1 MLFRLIHVSTPLN
14 ILFCPSMMPRT
25 FHACKSSAVF
35 IMILCCLTASR
46 ARAQS
51 FPSNVDESKV
61 TPYTLPD
68 VLKMPN
74 GKEVTSSK
82 EWMQVQRP
90 YIYHLYEEYQFGRF
104 PTKKI
109 NTRFRVLESDK
120 NALGGTATRKQVRL
134 YFHPTDTTVYM
145 DVLLYIPNGLKTPA
159 PVFVGYNFSGNET
172 ITTEKNVLL
181 SDQWVY
187 FRTKG
192 AVNNRATEASRGT
205 DTASWPLRTILAK
218 GFAVATA
225 YYGDVEPD
233 TSTGYITGIRTTLK
247 NVLNIQPN
255 EWSAMGAWAWGLSR
269 IADYLQKDKSID
281 SKKIALLGHSRLG
294 KAALWA
300 GASDP
305 RFALIVSNES
315 GEGGAALSR
324 RFYGE
329 TVQIITAHFPHWFV
343 PKFKTYGENVNA
355 LPVDGHM
362 LLSLMAPR
370 PLYVASAVEDT
381 WSDPKGEF
389 LSAKEAGKVYAL
401 FGKKGIDTD
410 SMPPLHHPVGGTIR
424 YHIRAGK
431 HAVTLY
437 DWERYLDFAAEEM
450 SKKVKS

>member
-1 MLFRLIHVSTPLN
+1 M
-14 ILFCPSMMPRT
+14 
-25 FHACKSSAVF
+25 
-35 IMILCCLTASR
+35 
-46 ARAQS
+46 
-51 FPSNVDESKV
+51 
-61 TPYTLPD
+61 
-68 VLKMPN
+68 
-74 GKEVTSSK
+74 
-82 EWMQVQRP
+82 
-90 YIYHLYEEYQFGRF
+90 
-104 PTKKI
+104 
-109 NTRFRVLESDK
+109 
-120 NALGGTATRKQVRL
+120 ATRKQVRL
-134 YFHPTDTTVYM
+134 YLHPADTTVCM
-145 DVLLYIPNGLKTPA
+145 DVLMYIPNAIRSPA
-159 PVFVGYNFSGNET
+159 PVFVGYNFSGNHT
-172 ITTEKNVLL
+172 VTTEKEVLL
-181 SDQWVY
+181 SNRWVY
-187 FRTKG
+187 FRSKG
-192 AVNNRATEASRGT
+192 AANNRPTEASRGT

-233 TSTGYITGIRTTLK
+233 TATGYKTGIRTTLK
-247 NVLNIQPN
+247 EVLNIQPN
-255 EWSAMGAWAWGLSR
+255 EWSGMGAWAWGLSR

-281 SKKIALLGHSRLG
+281 AGKIALLGHSRLG

-324 RFYGE
+324 RWYGE
-329 TVQIITAHFPHWFV
+329 TVQIITAHFPHWFA
-343 PKFKTYGENVNA
+343 PKFKQYGDSVNA

-401 FGKKGIDTD
+401 FGNKGIDTD
-410 SMPPLHHPVGGTIR
+410 SLPPLHQPVGGTIR

-437 DWERYLDFAAEEM
+437 DWGQYLDFAIEQYG
-450 SKKVKS
+450 KKLKS